1 MLRYLRVPGK
11 VPDARTS
18 AATLSAADSLRPA
31 TRAGASSYPGRRR
44 PGGCV
49 VGRRLRVRDSSG
61 PWLRRRLRLRAL
73 GSSGLLFRRQLR
85 RRPTP
90 GSGSGVGY
98 IAGSRRRAPA
108 RLARSFVSTVASLD
122 PRLARALGPASA
134 ASMTDAA
141 SHGAGPTAFPA
152 PGVGSVP
159 AASAGDALNSFGH
172 AAGSSS
178 VCQL

>member
-122 PRLARALGPASA
+122 PRLRRR
-134 ASMTDAA
+134 
-141 SHGAGPTAFPA
+141 AGPW
-152 PGVGSVP
+152 PGVGRVDDRRCQSRCRTHSFP
-159 AASAGDALNSFGH
+159 GPGCRLSASGVSG
-172 AAGSSS
+172 
-178 VCQL
+178 